1 MPIDPL
7 WFRFSLEVNNVT
19 ILLKITLMLTNYE
32 GIEEK
37 TLLFYAFV
45 IGVWVPKLAKK
56 KKKGK
61 SRLKI

>member
-19 ILLKITLMLTNYE
+19 ILLKITLMLTIYK
-32 GIEEK
+32 GVEEK
-37 TLLFYAFV
+37 TLLFSWCV
-45 IGVWVPKLAKK
+45 GPQIGKK
-56 KKKGK
+56 QNKKKGK